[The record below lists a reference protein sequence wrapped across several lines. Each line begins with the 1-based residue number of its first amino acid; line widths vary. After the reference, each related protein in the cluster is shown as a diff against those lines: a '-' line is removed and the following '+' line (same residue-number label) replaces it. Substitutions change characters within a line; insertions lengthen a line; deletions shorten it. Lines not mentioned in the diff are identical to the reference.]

1 MADGVTLLIGPKALA
16 GSLARH
22 PGTDGTELLV
32 FPEDQVC
39 EAVEQIVRSR
49 PRTVVLPEKFALSP
63 RGTALTHRIAI
74 DAQLAGIR
82 ILVIDASGTAV
93 EVHQGSHATW
103 LPPDAAGTRR
113 VPRIRMREGLDV
125 QIDGATAALVDL
137 STLGAQVVL
146 PTVLKPRQR
155 VRVVLAVE
163 PSPIRAIGIVAW
175 ALFESPKGGLPPQYR
190 AGLEFS
196 EADPEPL
203 LQFCLE
209 QAAEAST
216 R

>member
-16 GSLARH
+16 GSLAGN
-22 PGTDGTELLV
+22 PDTQGTDV
-32 FPEDQVC
+32 IAFPEDQVC
-39 EAVEQIVRSR
+39 EAVEHIVRTR
-49 PRTVVLPEKFALSP
+49 PRVVVLPEKFALSP

-74 DAQLAGIR
+74 DAQLAGTR
-82 ILVIDASGTAV
+82 VLVVDAGGTAV
-93 EVHQGSHATW
+93 EVRQGSYSTW
-103 LPPDAAGTRR
+103 LPTDAAGTRR
-113 VPRIRMREGLDV
+113 VPRIRMRAGLDV

-137 STLGAQVVL
+137 STLGAQVVS

-155 VRVVLAVE
+155 VRMILAVE
-163 PSPIRAIGIVAW
+163 PFAIRAIGTVAW
-175 ALFESPKGGLPPQYR
+175 ALFEIPKGGLAPQYR

-209 QAAEAST
+209 QAAETSAP
-216 R
+216 

>member
-1 MADGVTLLIGPKALA
+1 MADGVTLLIGSKALA

-22 PGTDGTELLV
+22 PDTDGTELLV
-32 FPEDQVC
+32 FPEDRVC

-49 PRTVVLPEKFALSP
+49 PRIVVLPEEFARSP

-74 DAQLAGIR
+74 DAQLAGIQV
-82 ILVIDASGTAV
+82 LVIDAGGTAV
-93 EVHQGSHATW
+93 EARRDSHSTW

-113 VPRIRMREGLDV
+113 VPRIRMRAGLDV

-137 STLGAQVVL
+137 STLGAQVVSL
-146 PTVLKPRQR
+146 TVLKPRQR
-155 VRVVLAVE
+155 VRIMLAVA
-163 PSPIRAIGIVAW
+163 PCPIRAVGIVAW
-175 ALFESPKGGLPPQYR
+175 ALFEIPKGGLTPQYR

-216 R
+216 L